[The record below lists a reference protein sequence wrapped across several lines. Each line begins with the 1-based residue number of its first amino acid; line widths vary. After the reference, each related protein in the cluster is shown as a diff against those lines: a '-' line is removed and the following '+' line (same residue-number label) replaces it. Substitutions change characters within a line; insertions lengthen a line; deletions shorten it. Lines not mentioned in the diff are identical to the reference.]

1 MLKDKA
7 VESLGK
13 QSLLLPAWIT
23 VALNANDRL
32 KLLITLLQSAKQ
44 HALMPEAKVLDW
56 GKDFRSAGFVELDWV
71 KDFAASAYLE
81 DECLIVS
88 NQELFF
94 KNLQENLTLM
104 ARPVI
109 EFHDEVS
116 KKFSIRC
123 ESWQSNLK
131 KFSIAEGISNA
142 TITAL
147 THGDRKQNDSFHLL
161 VMDLHKCINTIAST
175 ISTESI
181 AGAHTWHVLPEDH
194 ARIEAFMHGLQST
207 APLKFSHPGLD
218 TAATRDEQRLL
229 IQNDIGTNDA
239 HVLVIEVRDKKIELT
254 YSELHKARFEFFK
267 ALLEKLQF
275 EWQVFEPVTTA
286 DLNAGKPYHVGKATY
301 QAKNESDLN
310 HALYM
315 VGSRIVF
322 VIDWNRARKRLQHFV
337 SKKIAIK
344 LLSQGAEDEYGHMAW
359 LIAGGEK
366 LVYQTM
372 QSIASDAFRIGD
384 RLDEV
389 CGEHAAEL
397 FLEELM
403 RMCSAMLLEQQPL
416 SLIADEARMLLVHVL
431 RKRSFEFDLLA
442 DHAAYCHALSQLLE
456 QCLERNSPHT
466 EDAYKVITDQ
476 AKEWEHAA
484 DHILTEARQ
493 RAERQP
499 RWQPVVHLLSQSD
512 DVADT
517 LEESIFILSMLA
529 RTPLHSIPPE
539 VGAVLARLVQTTQAA
554 IQDYVKAIQIARDI
568 TSEGTSQDT
577 DAFLKV
583 LWQMLRAER
592 HCDELYREARLLIVV
607 HLHDQPVSFGL
618 TSDLAGAIEKASDAL
633 LSVGHQLR
641 KIIFEKNA
649 VTL

>member
-7 VESLGK
+7 VESLGQ

-56 GKDFRSAGFVELDWV
+56 GKDFRSAGFVKLDWV
-71 KDFAASAYLE
+71 KDFATSAYLE
-81 DECLIVS
+81 DEFLIVAS
-88 NQELFF
+88 QETFF
-94 KNLQENLTLM
+94 ENLQENLSLM

-109 EFHDEVS
+109 ELRDATNENLCA
-116 KKFSIRC
+116 RC
-123 ESWQSNLK
+123 DVWHSHLK
-131 KFSIAEGISNA
+131 KFSTAEGISNT

-147 THGDRKQNDSFHLL
+147 THGDRKQSDSFHLL
-161 VMDLHKCINTIAST
+161 VMDLHKCINAIAST
-175 ISTESI
+175 ISTENI
-181 AGAHTWHVLPEDH
+181 AGAHAWHVLPEDH
-194 ARIEAFMHGLQST
+194 ARIEAFMHGLQRT

-218 TAATRDEQRLL
+218 TAATRDDKRLL

-239 HVLVIEVRDKKIELT
+239 HVLVIEVSDKKIELT
-254 YSELHKARFEFFK
+254 YSELHKGRFEFFRTM
-267 ALLEKLQF
+267 LEKIGF
-275 EWQVFEPVTTA
+275 EWQVFEPVITT
-286 DLNAGKPYHVGKATY
+286 DLNAGKPYYVGKATFLAKKETGLL
-301 QAKNESDLN
+301 QAL
-310 HALYM
+310 HM

-344 LLSQGAEDEYGHMAW
+344 LLSQGAEGEYGHMAW
-359 LIAGGEK
+359 LLAGGEK

-372 QSIASDAFRIGD
+372 QSVASDAFRIGD
-384 RLDEV
+384 RLDQV

-403 RMCSAMLLEQQPL
+403 RMCSAMLLDQQPT

-442 DHAAYCHALSQLLE
+442 DHAAYCHALSQLLA
-456 QCLERNSPHT
+456 QCLETSTEHTANSF
-466 EDAYKVITDQ
+466 KVFADQ

-484 DHILTEARQ
+484 DHLLTEARQ

-517 LEESIFILSMLA
+517 LEESIFILSMLT
-529 RTPLHSIPPE
+529 RTPLHSINPE

-554 IQDYVKAIQIARDI
+554 IQDYIKAIQIARDI
-568 TSEGTSQDT
+568 TSDGTSQDT

-592 HCDELYREARLLIVV
+592 HCDELYREARLLIVT
-607 HLHDQPVSFGL
+607 HLHDQPVAFGL
-618 TSDLAGAIEKASDAL
+618 TSDLAAAIESASDAL

-641 KIIFEKNA
+641 KMVFEKNA
-649 VTL
+649 LTL

>member
-1 MLKDKA
+1 VLKDKA
-7 VESLGK
+7 VESLGQ

-32 KLLITLLQSAKQ
+32 KLLITLLQSANQ

-71 KDFAASAYLE
+71 KDFATSAYLE
-81 DECLIVS
+81 DEFLIVS
-88 NQELFF
+88 SQEIFF
-94 KNLQENLTLM
+94 DNLQENLSLM

-109 EFHDEVS
+109 ELRDATNENLCA
-116 KKFSIRC
+116 RC
-123 ESWQSNLK
+123 EVWHSHLK
-131 KFSIAEGISNA
+131 KFSTAEGVSNA

-161 VMDLHKCINTIAST
+161 VMDLHKCINAIAST
-175 ISTESI
+175 ISTENI
-181 AGAHTWHVLPEDH
+181 AGAHAWHVLPEDH
-194 ARIEAFMHGLQST
+194 ARIEAFMHGLQRT

-218 TAATRDEQRLL
+218 TAATRDDKRLL

-254 YSELHKARFEFFK
+254 YSELHKGRFDFFRTM
-267 ALLEKLQF
+267 LENIGF
-275 EWQVFEPVTTA
+275 EWQVFEPVITA
-286 DLNAGKPYHVGKATY
+286 ELNAGKPYYVGKATFL
-301 QAKNESDLN
+301 AKKETDLLQ
-310 HALYM
+310 ALYM

-337 SKKIAIK
+337 CKKVAIK
-344 LLSQGAEDEYGHMAW
+344 LLTQSAESEYGHMAW
-359 LIAGGEK
+359 LLAGGEK

-372 QSIASDAFRIGD
+372 QSVASDAFRIGD

-389 CGEHAAEL
+389 CGEHATEL
-397 FLEELM
+397 FLEDLM
-403 RMCSAMLLEQQPL
+403 RMCSAMLLDQQPT

-442 DHAAYCHALSQLLE
+442 DHAAYCHALSQLLS
-456 QCLERNSPHT
+456 QCLETSTEQTVNSF
-466 EDAYKVITDQ
+466 KVFADQ

-484 DHILTEARQ
+484 DRLLTEARQ

-517 LEESIFILSMLA
+517 LEESIFIISMLT
-529 RTPLHSIPPE
+529 RTPMHSITQE
-539 VGAVLARLVQTTQAA
+539 VGAVLARLVQATQAA
-554 IQDYVKAIQIARDI
+554 IQDYIKAIQIARDI
-568 TSEGTSQDT
+568 TSDGTSQDT

-592 HCDELYREARLLIVV
+592 HCDELYREARLLIVT
-607 HLHDQPVSFGL
+607 HLHDQPVAFGL
-618 TSDLAGAIEKASDAL
+618 TSDLAAAIESASDAL

-641 KIIFEKNA
+641 KMVFEKNA
-649 VTL
+649 LTL

>member
-7 VESLGK
+7 VESLGQ

-71 KDFAASAYLE
+71 KDFATSAYLE
-81 DECLIVS
+81 DEFLIVS
-88 NQELFF
+88 SQETFF
-94 KNLQENLTLM
+94 ENLQENLSLM

-109 EFHDEVS
+109 ELRDATNENLCA
-116 KKFSIRC
+116 RC
-123 ESWQSNLK
+123 EVWHSHLK
-131 KFSIAEGISNA
+131 KFSTAEGISNT

-147 THGDRKQNDSFHLL
+147 THGDRKQSDSFHLL
-161 VMDLHKCINTIAST
+161 VMDLHKCINAIAST
-175 ISTESI
+175 ISTENI
-181 AGAHTWHVLPEDH
+181 AGAHAWHVLPEDH
-194 ARIEAFMHGLQST
+194 ARIEAFMHGLQRT

-218 TAATRDEQRLL
+218 TAATRDDKRLL

-239 HVLVIEVRDKKIELT
+239 HVLVIEVSDKKIELT
-254 YSELHKARFEFFK
+254 YSELHKGRFEFFRTM
-267 ALLEKLQF
+267 LEKVGF
-275 EWQVFEPVTTA
+275 EWQVFEPVITT
-286 DLNAGKPYHVGKATY
+286 DLNAGKPYYVGKATFLAKKETDLL
-301 QAKNESDLN
+301 QAL
-310 HALYM
+310 HM

-344 LLSQGAEDEYGHMAW
+344 LLTQGAEGEYGHMAW
-359 LIAGGEK
+359 LLAGGEK

-372 QSIASDAFRIGD
+372 QSVASDAFRIGD
-384 RLDEV
+384 RLDQV

-403 RMCSAMLLEQQPL
+403 RMCSAMMLDQQPT

-442 DHAAYCHALSQLLE
+442 DHAAYCHALSQLLA
-456 QCLERNSPHT
+456 QCLETSTEHTANSF
-466 EDAYKVITDQ
+466 KVFADQ

-484 DHILTEARQ
+484 DHLLTEARQ

-517 LEESIFILSMLA
+517 LEESIFILSMLT
-529 RTPLHSIPPE
+529 RTPLHSINPE

-554 IQDYVKAIQIARDI
+554 IQDYIKAIQIARDI
-568 TSEGTSQDT
+568 TSDGTSQDT

-592 HCDELYREARLLIVV
+592 HCDELYREARLLIVT
-607 HLHDQPVSFGL
+607 HLHDQPVAFGL
-618 TSDLAGAIEKASDAL
+618 TSDLAAAIESASDAL

-641 KIIFEKNA
+641 KMVFEKNA

>member
-7 VESLGK
+7 VESLGQ

-32 KLLITLLQSAKQ
+32 KLLLTLLQSAKQ
-44 HALMPEAKVLDW
+44 HALMPDAKVLDW

-71 KDFAASAYLE
+71 KDFATSAYIE
-81 DECLIVS
+81 DETLIVS
-88 NQELFF
+88 NQEIFF
-94 KNLQENLTLM
+94 ENLEENLSLM
-104 ARPVI
+104 ARPII
-109 EFHDEVS
+109 ELRDPVN
-116 KKFSIRC
+116 KNLCARC
-123 ESWQSNLK
+123 EDWHSHLK
-131 KFSIAEGISNA
+131 KYSIAEGISKD

-147 THGDRKQNDSFHLL
+147 THGDRKKTDSFHLL
-161 VMDLHKCINTIAST
+161 VMDLHKCINAIAST
-175 ISTESI
+175 ISTENI
-181 AGAHTWHVLPEDH
+181 AGAHAWHVLPEDH
-194 ARIEAFMHGLQST
+194 ARIEAFMHGLQHT

-218 TAATRDEQRLL
+218 TSATRDNKCLL

-239 HVLVIEVRDKKIELT
+239 HVLVIEVREKKIELT
-254 YSELHKARFEFFK
+254 YSELHKGRFEFFK
-267 ALLEKLQF
+267 AMLEKLNF
-275 EWQVFEPVTTA
+275 EWQVFDPVTTT
-286 DLNAGKPYHVGKATY
+286 DLIAGKPYHVGKATFL
-301 QAKNESDLN
+301 ANDESDLN
-310 HALYM
+310 QALYI

-344 LLSQGAEDEYGHMAW
+344 LLTKGAENDYGHMAW
-359 LIAGGEK
+359 LLAGGEK

-372 QSIASDAFRIGD
+372 QSVASDAFRIGD

-389 CGEHAAEL
+389 CGEHAAEV
-397 FLEELM
+397 FREELM
-403 RMCSAMLLEQQPL
+403 RMCSSMLLEQQPT
-416 SLIADEARMLLVHVL
+416 SLIADEARMLLVHVM

-456 QCLERNSPHT
+456 QCIETNSKQKT
-466 EDAYKVITDQ
+466 DTFKVITDQ
-476 AKEWEHAA
+476 GKEWEHAA
-484 DHILTEARQ
+484 DHLLTEARQ
-493 RAERQP
+493 RADRQP

-517 LEESIFILSMLA
+517 LEEAIFILTMLS
-529 RTPLHSIPPE
+529 RTSLHSIPPE
-539 VGAVLARLVQTTQAA
+539 VGAVLSRLVQTTQAA

-568 TSEGTSQDT
+568 TSDGTPQDT

-592 HCDELYREARLLIVV
+592 HCDDLYREARLLIVT
-607 HLHDQPVSFGL
+607 HLHDHPVAFGL
-618 TSDLAGAIEKASDAL
+618 TSDLASAIENASDAL

-641 KIIFEKNA
+641 KMVFEKNA
-649 VTL
+649 VAL

>member
-7 VESLGK
+7 VESLGQ

-32 KLLITLLQSAKQ
+32 KLLITLLQSANQ
-44 HALMPEAKVLDW
+44 HAFTPEAKVLDW

-71 KDFAASAYLE
+71 KDFATSAYLE
-81 DECLIVS
+81 DETLIVS
-88 NQELFF
+88 NQETFF
-94 KNLQENLTLM
+94 ENLQENLSLM

-109 EFHDEVS
+109 ELRDTGNEDLCA
-116 KKFSIRC
+116 RC
-123 ESWQSNLK
+123 EIWHSHLK
-131 KFSIAEGISNA
+131 KFSISEGISNT

-161 VMDLHKCINTIAST
+161 VMDLHKRINAIAST
-175 ISTESI
+175 ISTENI
-181 AGAHTWHVLPEDH
+181 AGAHAWHVLPEDH
-194 ARIEAFMHGLQST
+194 ARIEAFMHGLQRT
-207 APLKFSHPGLD
+207 AALKFSHPGLD

-239 HVLVIEVRDKKIELT
+239 HVLVIEVRDKQIELT
-254 YSELHKARFEFFK
+254 YSELHKGRFEFFK
-267 ALLEKLQF
+267 AMLEKLNF
-275 EWQVFEPVTTA
+275 DWQVFEPVTTA

-301 QAKNESDLN
+301 LANTETDLLQALQ
-310 HALYM
+310 M

-344 LLSQGAEDEYGHMAW
+344 LLTQGAEDEYGHMAW
-359 LIAGGEK
+359 LLAGGEK

-372 QSIASDAFRIGD
+372 QSVASDAFRIGD

-403 RMCSAMLLEQQPL
+403 RMCSAMLLDQQPT

-442 DHAAYCHALSQLLE
+442 DHAAYCHALSQLLA
-456 QCLERNSPHT
+456 QCLETST
-466 EDAYKVITDQ
+466 TQTADAYKVITDQ

-484 DHILTEARQ
+484 DHLLTEARQ

-517 LEESIFILSMLA
+517 LEESIFILSMLSNA
-529 RTPLHSIPPE
+529 PLHSIPPE
-539 VGAVLARLVQTTQAA
+539 VNAVLARLVQSTQAA

-568 TSEGTSQDT
+568 TSDGTSQDT

-592 HCDELYREARLLIVV
+592 HCDELYREARLLIVN
-607 HLHDQPVSFGL
+607 HLHDQPVAFGL
-618 TSDLAGAIEKASDAL
+618 TSDLAGAIESASDAL

-641 KIIFEKNA
+641 KMVFEKNA

>member
-7 VESLGK
+7 VESLGQ

-44 HALMPEAKVLDW
+44 HAFTPEAKVLDW

-71 KDFAASAYLE
+71 KDFATSAYLE
-81 DECLIVS
+81 DETLIVS
-88 NQELFF
+88 NQETFF
-94 KNLQENLTLM
+94 ENLQENLSLM

-109 EFHDEVS
+109 ELGDTGNEDLCA
-116 KKFSIRC
+116 RC
-123 ESWQSNLK
+123 EIWHSHLK
-131 KFSIAEGISNA
+131 KFSISEGISNT

-161 VMDLHKCINTIAST
+161 VMDLHKRINAIAST
-175 ISTESI
+175 ISTENI
-181 AGAHTWHVLPEDH
+181 AGAHAWHVLPEDH
-194 ARIEAFMHGLQST
+194 ARIEAFMHGLQRT
-207 APLKFSHPGLD
+207 AALKFSHPGLD

-239 HVLVIEVRDKKIELT
+239 HVLVIEVRDKQIELT
-254 YSELHKARFEFFK
+254 YSELHKGRFEFFK
-267 ALLEKLQF
+267 AMLEKLNF
-275 EWQVFEPVTTA
+275 DWQVFEPVTTA

-301 QAKNESDLN
+301 LANTETDLLQALQ
-310 HALYM
+310 M

-344 LLSQGAEDEYGHMAW
+344 LLTQGAENEYGHMAW
-359 LIAGGEK
+359 LLAGGEK

-372 QSIASDAFRIGD
+372 QSVASDAFRIGD

-403 RMCSAMLLEQQPL
+403 RMCSAMLLDQQPT

-442 DHAAYCHALSQLLE
+442 DHAAYCHALSQLLA
-456 QCLERNSPHT
+456 QCLETST
-466 EDAYKVITDQ
+466 TQTADAYKVITDQ

-484 DHILTEARQ
+484 DHLLTEARQ

-517 LEESIFILSMLA
+517 LEESIFILSMLSNA
-529 RTPLHSIPPE
+529 PLHSIPPE
-539 VGAVLARLVQTTQAA
+539 VNVVLARLVQTTQAA

-568 TSEGTSQDT
+568 TSDGTSQDT

-592 HCDELYREARLLIVV
+592 HCDELYREARLLIVN
-607 HLHDQPVSFGL
+607 HLHDQPVAFGL
-618 TSDLAGAIEKASDAL
+618 TSDLAGAIESASDAL

-641 KIIFEKNA
+641 KMVFEKNA

>member
-7 VESLGK
+7 VESLGQ

-32 KLLITLLQSAKQ
+32 KLLITLLQSANQ
-44 HALMPEAKVLDW
+44 HALMPEAKVLNW

-71 KDFAASAYLE
+71 KDFATSAYLE
-81 DECLIVS
+81 DESLIVS
-88 NQELFF
+88 SQEIFF
-94 KNLQENLTLM
+94 DNLQENLSLM

-109 EFHDEVS
+109 ELRDATNENLCA
-116 KKFSIRC
+116 RC
-123 ESWQSNLK
+123 EVWHSHLK
-131 KFSIAEGISNA
+131 KFSTAEGISNA

-161 VMDLHKCINTIAST
+161 VMDLHKCINAIAST
-175 ISTESI
+175 ISTENI
-181 AGAHTWHVLPEDH
+181 AGAHAWHVLPEDH
-194 ARIEAFMHGLQST
+194 ARIEAFMHGLQRT

-218 TAATRDEQRLL
+218 TAATRDDKRLL

-254 YSELHKARFEFFK
+254 YSELHKGRFDFFRTM
-267 ALLEKLQF
+267 LENIGF
-275 EWQVFEPVTTA
+275 EWQVFEPVITA
-286 DLNAGKPYHVGKATY
+286 ELNAGKPYYVGKATFL
-301 QAKNESDLN
+301 AKKETDLLQ
-310 HALYM
+310 ALYM

-337 SKKIAIK
+337 CKKVAIK
-344 LLSQGAEDEYGHMAW
+344 LLTQSAESEYGHMAW
-359 LIAGGEK
+359 LLAGGEK

-372 QSIASDAFRIGD
+372 QSVASDAFRIGD

-397 FLEELM
+397 FLEDLM
-403 RMCSAMLLEQQPL
+403 RMCSAMLLDQQPT

-442 DHAAYCHALSQLLE
+442 DHAAYCHALSQLLS
-456 QCLERNSPHT
+456 QCLETSTEQTVNSF
-466 EDAYKVITDQ
+466 KVFADQ

-484 DHILTEARQ
+484 DRLLTEARQ

-517 LEESIFILSMLA
+517 LEESIFIISMLT
-529 RTPLHSIPPE
+529 RTPMHSITQE
-539 VGAVLARLVQTTQAA
+539 VGAALARLVQATQAA
-554 IQDYVKAIQIARDI
+554 IQDYIKAIQIARDI
-568 TSEGTSQDT
+568 TSDGTSQDT

-592 HCDELYREARLLIVV
+592 HCDELYREARLLIVT
-607 HLHDQPVSFGL
+607 HLHDQPVAFGL
-618 TSDLAGAIEKASDAL
+618 TSDLAAAIESASDAL

-641 KIIFEKNA
+641 KMVFEKNA
-649 VTL
+649 LTL

>member
-1 MLKDKA
+1 MLKEKA
-7 VESLGK
+7 VESLGQ

-32 KLLITLLQSAKQ
+32 KLLITLLQSANQ
-44 HALMPEAKVLDW
+44 HALMPEAKVLNW

-71 KDFAASAYLE
+71 KDFATSAYLE
-81 DECLIVS
+81 DEFLIVS
-88 NQELFF
+88 SQEIFF
-94 KNLQENLTLM
+94 DNLQENLSLM

-109 EFHDEVS
+109 ELRDATNENLCA
-116 KKFSIRC
+116 RC
-123 ESWQSNLK
+123 EVWHSHLK
-131 KFSIAEGISNA
+131 KFSTAEGISNA

-161 VMDLHKCINTIAST
+161 VMDLHKCINAIAST
-175 ISTESI
+175 ISTENI
-181 AGAHTWHVLPEDH
+181 AGAHAWHVLPEDH
-194 ARIEAFMHGLQST
+194 ARIEAFMHGLQRT

-218 TAATRDEQRLL
+218 TAATRDDKRLL

-254 YSELHKARFEFFK
+254 YSELHKGRFDFFRTM
-267 ALLEKLQF
+267 LENIGF
-275 EWQVFEPVTTA
+275 EWQVFEPVITA
-286 DLNAGKPYHVGKATY
+286 ELNAGKPYYVGKATFL
-301 QAKNESDLN
+301 AKKETDLLQ
-310 HALYM
+310 ALYM

-337 SKKIAIK
+337 CKKVAIK
-344 LLSQGAEDEYGHMAW
+344 LLTQSAESEYGHMAW
-359 LIAGGEK
+359 LLAGGEK

-372 QSIASDAFRIGD
+372 QSVASDAFRIGD

-397 FLEELM
+397 FLEDLM
-403 RMCSAMLLEQQPL
+403 RMCSAMLLDQQPT

-442 DHAAYCHALSQLLE
+442 DHAAYCHALSQLLS
-456 QCLERNSPHT
+456 QCLETSTEQTVNSF
-466 EDAYKVITDQ
+466 KVFADQ

-484 DHILTEARQ
+484 DRLLTEARQ

-517 LEESIFILSMLA
+517 LEESIFIISMLT
-529 RTPLHSIPPE
+529 RTPMHSITPE
-539 VGAVLARLVQTTQAA
+539 VGAVLARLVQATQAA
-554 IQDYVKAIQIARDI
+554 IQDYIKAIQIARDI
-568 TSEGTSQDT
+568 TSDGTSQDT

-592 HCDELYREARLLIVV
+592 HCDELYREARLLIVT
-607 HLHDQPVSFGL
+607 HLHDQPVAFGL
-618 TSDLAGAIEKASDAL
+618 TSDLAAAIESASDAL

-641 KIIFEKNA
+641 KMVFEKNA
-649 VTL
+649 LTL